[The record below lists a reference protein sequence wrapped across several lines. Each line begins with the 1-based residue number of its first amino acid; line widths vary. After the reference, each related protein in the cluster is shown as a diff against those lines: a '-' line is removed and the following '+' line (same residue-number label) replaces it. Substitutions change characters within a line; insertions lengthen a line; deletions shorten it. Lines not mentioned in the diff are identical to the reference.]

1 MSTRSRRLGKSAS
14 VPRIV
19 RRLCK
24 KCGVVHP
31 PPTGKKCTQVE
42 RSFTEEL
49 GEESTNRTSTP
60 IQGTVNNIANVAPPV
75 VPAEVRQLV
84 ASATVVEDGTP
95 PTPNV
100 DLAVSEKL
108 DHLANAVFAIN
119 TRLGVI
125 GTEVQDLKVK
135 NSGSKAWDE
144 VLNLSRV
151 SGTQEPT
158 VQPVANNIIDNNI
171 PLTMLPPL
179 NILQGAAVNPVT
191 VNDLRHNPV
200 LTEQAKAKQQ
210 TLQSATSRDPT
221 QGTDQ
226 GFYPNI
232 LVDAQ
237 HRSSNIRSHYD
248 QIQGRFLNNDSP
260 SHSGMSN
267 AHNVNTNIK
276 SGRDRVGNP
285 EHSNVYICW
294 PQQCVFIGAD
304 RKRVKYED
312 LTQSQWTAGL
322 TTMAAQETNPQIQRN
337 MFLFIASLLQDIC
350 DVGFAVGRG
359 ALALILVM
367 MEESRLSWLDLAAVQ
382 EVRDKYCYRSV
393 VAPNSSQPVLSTS
406 FPSTRNSKPK
416 AVGGAQRRSCRNF
429 NSGSCTHAAS
439 HVTGNFL
446 YEHFCSHCALKGSKL
461 PHPEN
466 RCRGKIPPTGKPL

>member
-1 MSTRSRRLGKSAS
+1 MSTRSRRVGKSAS

-31 PPTGKKCTQVE
+31 PPTGKKCTQVQQ
-42 RSFTEEL
+42 SFTEEL
-49 GEESTNRTSTP
+49 ESISRTSTP
-60 IQGTVNNIANVAPPV
+60 MQGTVNHIPSAISPV
-75 VPAEVRQLV
+75 ISAEVRQPV
-84 ASATVVEDGTP
+84 ASATVVEDGIP
-95 PTPNV
+95 APPNV

-119 TRLGVI
+119 TRMGVI

-144 VLNLSRV
+144 VLNLSRG

-158 VQPVANNIIDNNI
+158 VQPVVNNIIDNNI
-171 PLTMLPPL
+171 PLTVLPPL

-191 VNDLRHNPV
+191 INDLRHNPG

-232 LVDAQ
+232 VVDKS
-237 HRSSNIRSHYD
+237 SSNVRNHYD
-248 QIQGRFLNNDSP
+248 QIQGRFLNNDFP
-260 SHSGMSN
+260 SQFGMSN

-304 RKRVKYED
+304 RKRVKYEE

-350 DVGFAVGRG
+350 DVGFTVGRG

-393 VAPNSSQPVLSTS
+393 VAHNSSQPILSANI
-406 FPSTRNSKPK
+406 PSTRNSKPRV
-416 AVGGAQRRSCRNF
+416 VGGAQRRSCKNF

-446 YEHFCSHCALKGSKL
+446 YEHFCSHCALKGSKF

-466 RCRGKIPPTGKPL
+466 RCRNKSPPTDKPL